1 MENAW
6 NSLVSSEK
14 WRNNLRTTLQFLIT
28 LCGVSSDTVLLPYV
42 RNPPPPVTS
51 SSFVISMLLNDIL
64 RHSCP
69 DQEGGDLPVP
79 QQHGANHGGAAL

>member
-42 RNPPPPVTS
+42 RKSALITS
-51 SSFVISMLLNDIL
+51 SSFRVS
-64 RHSCP
+64 S
-69 DQEGGDLPVP
+69 
-79 QQHGANHGGAAL
+79 